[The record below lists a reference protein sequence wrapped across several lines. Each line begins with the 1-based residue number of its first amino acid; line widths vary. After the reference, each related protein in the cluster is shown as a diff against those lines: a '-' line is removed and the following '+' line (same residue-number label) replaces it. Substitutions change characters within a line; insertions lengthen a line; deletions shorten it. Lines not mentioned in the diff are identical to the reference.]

1 MIKKKQNNNLRRQL
15 AGSGR
20 ISIIISVVVLTAVT
34 RVMAHSCNSL
44 TFSTKK
50 GVMPS
55 EDTYKLNGNR
65 KTGLSETFFRD

>member
-1 MIKKKQNNNLRRQL
+1 MKTKNNNLRRQL
-15 AGSGR
+15 AVCQG
-20 ISIIISVVVLTAVT
+20 ISTIISVVILTAVT

-55 EDTYKLNGNR
+55 EDTYESNGNTNR
-65 KTGLSETFFRD
+65 PVREVFVD